1 MNCISNLSGAEL
13 TALANSIALYISNNY
28 SSEDIEKFVAF
39 FTALADILALISIG
53 KISEEIN
60 N

>member
-13 TALANSIALYISNNY
+13 TALANSLALYISNNY
-28 SSEDIEKFVAF
+28 SSEDIEKFVVF
-39 FTALADILALISIG
+39 FTATAEILALISID
-53 KISEEIN
+53 KISNDIN

>member
-13 TALANSIALYISNNY
+13 TALANSLALYISNNY
-28 SSEDIEKFVAF
+28 SSEDIEKFVVF
-39 FTALADILALISIG
+39 FTATADILALISID
-53 KISEEIN
+53 KISNDIN

>member
-13 TALANSIALYISNNY
+13 TALANSIALYISKNY
-28 SSEDIEKFVAF
+28 SDEDIEKFVAF

-53 KISEEIN
+53 KIGEN
-60 N
+60 LDV